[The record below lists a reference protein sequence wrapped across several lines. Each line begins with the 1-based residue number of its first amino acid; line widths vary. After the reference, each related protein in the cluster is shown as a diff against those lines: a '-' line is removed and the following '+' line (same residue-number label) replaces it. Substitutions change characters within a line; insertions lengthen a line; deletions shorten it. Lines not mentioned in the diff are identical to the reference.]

1 MNDTSIEVRH
11 LCPLPH
17 RGHAPQIDP
26 PATICH
32 THTATLSHTITD
44 IARLWD
50 TLDDL
55 ATTART
61 GTGGCGFNSQA
72 PARLDILAL
81 TDPHTHDGDV
91 PNATAILTALANW
104 IAGVRHLTPVAGA
117 TAALSLLR
125 VHYPA
130 LTDHPHPCDAY
141 SGLQRLHAYLRRMAG
156 EHRHIVA
163 HCQQPHPDPQA
174 DDECGGPIYWTGRSI
189 GVIATCATCHDEW
202 TDVVVHLHQ
211 SQTLLKLERQA

>member
-44 IARLWD
+44 ITRLWD

-61 GTGGCGFNSQA
+61 GTGGCGF
-72 PARLDILAL
+72 RLMVRAVS
-81 TDPHTHDGDV
+81 TGG
-91 PNATAILTALANW
+91 
-104 IAGVRHLTPVAGA
+104 AGR
-117 TAALSLLR
+117 
-125 VHYPA
+125 
-130 LTDHPHPCDAY
+130 
-141 SGLQRLHAYLRRMAG
+141 
-156 EHRHIVA
+156 
-163 HCQQPHPDPQA
+163 
-174 DDECGGPIYWTGRSI
+174 
-189 GVIATCATCHDEW
+189 
-202 TDVVVHLHQ
+202 
-211 SQTLLKLERQA
+211 